1 MVEKFLSGMKN
12 KNENSLEFATGF
24 AKSIR
29 GKFILGQ
36 ALHYAIIE
44 LEKKD
49 NPLREVSNISDM
61 KLLRDFLYPMFS
73 ASVEATE
80 KFKSKV

>member
-1 MVEKFLSGMKN
+1 MVEKFLTGMKN

>member
-1 MVEKFLSGMKN
+1 MK
-12 KNENSLEFATGF
+12 ENTLEFATGF

-44 LEKKD
+44 LEKMEH
-49 NPLREVSNISDM
+49 PLREVSNISDM

>member
-1 MVEKFLSGMKN
+1 MK
-12 KNENSLEFATGF
+12 ENTLEFATDF

-44 LEKKD
+44 LEKTD
-49 NPLREVSNISDM
+49 RPLREVSNISDM

>member
-1 MVEKFLSGMKN
+1 ME
-12 KNENSLEFATGF
+12 ENSLEFATGF

-44 LEKKD
+44 LERKD
-49 NPLREVSNISDM
+49 KPLREVSNISDM

-73 ASVEATE
+73 ASVEASE
-80 KFKSKV
+80 KFRNKV

>member
-1 MVEKFLSGMKN
+1 MVEKFLTGMKN

-44 LEKKD
+44 LEKTD
-49 NPLREVSNISDM
+49 RPLREVSNISDM

>member
-1 MVEKFLSGMKN
+1 MK
-12 KNENSLEFATGF
+12 KNNLDSATDF

-44 LEKKD
+44 LEKTD
-49 NPLREVSNISDM
+49 RPLREVSNISDM

>member
-1 MVEKFLSGMKN
+1 ME
-12 KNENSLEFATGF
+12 ENSLEFATGF

-44 LEKKD
+44 LEKKIT
-49 NPLREVSNISDM
+49 LYE
-61 KLLRDFLYPMFS
+61 KL
-73 ASVEATE
+73 ATYLT
-80 KFKSKV
+80 

>member
-1 MVEKFLSGMKN
+1 MKQN
-12 KNENSLEFATGF
+12 TLEFATGF

-44 LEKKD
+44 LEKTD
-49 NPLREVSNISDM
+49 RPLREVSNISDM